1 MEGRTE
7 KSIVNIASALIGQAT
22 AVLLGFATRMIFV
35 KQLGDIYAGINGLC
49 TSIVGLLSLA
59 ELGVGESINY
69 KLYKPLAENN
79 VEKLKS
85 LMRLYRK
92 IYCTIGAIIM
102 IIGVALLPFLKF
114 FLKASETESVDKL
127 YLIYLLFVA
136 NSALSYFY
144 SYKCALITSD
154 QKRYI
159 VNIYHYT
166 FYSLMNIFQIL
177 ILLKTKN
184 FILYLL
190 IMIACT
196 VGQNIIISLRADRLY
211 PFLKEKN
218 ISKLGDADINEIKKN
233 TKALL
238 YHKIGSQVVNS
249 TDNILISK
257 IIGLAVA
264 GIYSNYSL
272 VITAI
277 NTIVSQLFSAL
288 TASVGNL
295 GATENE
301 EKSEKILHRMLFGN
315 FWFVCII
322 CSAFY
327 SSVQLLVFQMF
338 GGQRVLSNVVLICIV
353 INLYLYNIRRTVWTF
368 RDGYGLFWYDRYKA
382 IVEALINLVVS
393 IILGQ
398 KIGLVGILIGT
409 IFSTVATSLWV
420 EPYILYKYAFKKNA
434 LNYFLTLGKYTAVT
448 GFMCIIC
455 RHVVLLLEL
464 SGYLGFIMGCIL
476 SVVIV
481 CCVVLLIF
489 HKTDE
494 FFFYKSILVNIL
506 SKFVNIKKS

>member
-1 MEGRTE
+1 
-7 KSIVNIASALIGQAT
+7 
-22 AVLLGFATRMIFV
+22 
-35 KQLGDIYAGINGLC
+35 
-49 TSIVGLLSLA
+49 
-59 ELGVGESINY
+59 
-69 KLYKPLAENN
+69 
-79 VEKLKS
+79 
-85 LMRLYRK
+85 
-92 IYCTIGAIIM
+92 
-102 IIGVALLPFLKF
+102 
-114 FLKASETESVDKL
+114 
-127 YLIYLLFVA
+127 
-136 NSALSYFY
+136 
-144 SYKCALITSD
+144 
-154 QKRYI
+154 
-159 VNIYHYT
+159 
-166 FYSLMNIFQIL
+166 
-177 ILLKTKN
+177 
-184 FILYLL
+184 
-190 IMIACT
+190 MIACT

-295 GATENE
+295 GTTENE

-327 SSVQLLVFQMF
+327 SSVELLVFQMF
-338 GGQRVLSNVVLICIV
+338 GGRRVLSNIVLICIV

-434 LNYFLTLGKYTAVT
+434 LNYFLTLGKYTVVT

-455 RHVVLLLEL
+455 RHVVLLLKL

-494 FFFYKSILVNIL
+494 FCFYKSILVNIL